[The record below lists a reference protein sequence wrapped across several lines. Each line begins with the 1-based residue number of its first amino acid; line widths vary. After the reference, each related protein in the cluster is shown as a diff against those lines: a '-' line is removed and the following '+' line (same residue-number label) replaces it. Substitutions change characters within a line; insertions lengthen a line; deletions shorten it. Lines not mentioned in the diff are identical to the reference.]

1 MIDLTGDKLTE
12 KKFNKLM
19 KKHKKEFIKM
29 CKKFDVYDWKYMH
42 ELIIFII
49 EWMKDF
55 FCKNPNSIS
64 SNEWVEERRKEFDLI
79 LKEQEKYI
87 GYDKLATTSSS
98 LAVEH
103 KLIKREKVEG
113 DKYSGGTA
121 IQATVVDE
129 SSNKRA
135 DMYAE
140 CSDIAFEAFYVL
152 LGKCLRNWWD

>member
-1 MIDLTGDKLTE
+1 
-12 KKFNKLM
+12 
-19 KKHKKEFIKM
+19 
-29 CKKFDVYDWKYMH
+29 VYDWEYTH
-42 ELIIFII
+42 ELIIFIV

-64 SNEWVEERRKEFDLI
+64 NNEWIEERRKEFDLV

-87 GYDKLATTSSS
+87 GFDKLATTSFS

-103 KLIKREKVEG
+103 KLVEREEIEG

-121 IQATVVDE
+121 IQATVGDE
-129 SSNKRA
+129 SLSKMA
-135 DMYAE
+135 DMYTE
-140 CSDIAFEAFYVL
+140 CSNMAFESFYVL